1 MTETSDLGKL
11 PCVSEESIIEF
22 LKRRLLS
29 KIIYTW
35 AGSNLIA
42 VNPFEDVAGAEDPAL
57 NELIRRR
64 DGARGPLPAHVH
76 SIAQTAHHG
85 LQAGTDQTVII
96 SGESGAGKTF
106 SAHRLLHYLVQLEAS
121 GSQGTGRTVEQ
132 KLNVSNPLLEAFG
145 NARTT
150 NNGNSS
156 RFCKLFRLEYG
167 GGRLRGGA
175 VHTCL
180 FEKTR
185 VMWRGAGERSFH
197 IFYQMVAGLPA
208 GSLHALGLDRHASLS
223 ELSGHACD
231 ADATDFAVTESA
243 MAELGLSGEQR
254 AAVFAVLAAL
264 LHLSRLR
271 VVARTDD
278 QFEVE
283 DDAALQWAA
292 RLLGVSAPQLAE
304 TLTEQQLA
312 AGRSSV
318 VRRPCQTEQELLAR
332 RDCLVRELYDGLFRW
347 LVEWINGQI
356 ASGSAAPRA
365 ISLLDISGFESL
377 ETNSLEQL
385 CINYANERLQQF
397 FLASF
402 LRRLEAAF
410 LEEGLIGARLEYP
423 DNGRLLVAL
432 DGPAPSVFGALDEAS
447 GLRQVVSASQL
458 SAEAQRAACA
468 APGAGGEHTFTVR
481 HFCGPVSYDARALV
495 AKNRDRVD
503 ATLTALLAGSSEWLV
518 RQLPS
523 PAAAPGTPR
532 GARRRNTVLARL
544 QLSVG
549 ALLRR
554 LDGSDVQFVRCVR
567 PNGAGAPGLVADAY
581 MRRQLRAAGVL
592 ATARLSAAGFPF
604 RLTPAEFVARYTE
617 LVELRQRAE
626 PRPNNLLL
634 TQTIERWTPD
644 DPGVRVGTG
653 HVFLTRGA
661 WYRLGDLCQLA
672 RRSAAGRLQRC
683 WRRRRRLRAALHVQR
698 WVRGWLARRR
708 YGRLRAAVTLQ
719 RHTRGW
725 LARRQCRRLRAALT
739 LQRCVRA
746 WLAGR
751 RRQRAAAVLQRC
763 YRRRLEAARRHRRD
777 LTDSMVSD
785 GADSGVSC
793 LDSGVC
799 SLESPP
805 GEERR
810 WQAGSGAGTPS
821 PPAGAAP
828 PQLRP
833 LPPDSLLAGKP
844 LHMARGI
851 VSVRHVFADRLPF
864 HTRRTCLPFSCEL
877 PRFLV
882 PAGLVDLV

>member
-11 PCVSEESIIEF
+11 PCVSEESIVEF
-22 LKRRLLS
+22 LKSRLLS
-29 KIIYTW
+29 KLIYTW

-42 VNPFEDVAGAEDPAL
+42 VNPFENVSDAEDPTL
-57 NELIRRR
+57 DELIRRR
-64 DGARGPLPAHVH
+64 DGARGPLPAHVN

-85 LQAGTDQTVII
+85 LLAGTDQTVII

-106 SAHRLLHYLVQLEAS
+106 SAHRLLHYLVRLES
-121 GSQGTGRTVEQ
+121 GGSLGAGRTMEQ

-208 GSLHALGLDRHASLS
+208 ASLQTLGLDRHASLS
-223 ELSGHACD
+223 ELSGQASDTD
-231 ADATDFAVTESA
+231 AADFAVTESA

-271 VVARTDD
+271 VVQTAEE
-278 QFEVE
+278 QFQVA

-292 RLLGVSAPQLAE
+292 RLLGVGAPQLAE
-304 TLTEQQLA
+304 TLAEQQLA

-318 VRRPCQTEQELLAR
+318 VRRPCQSEQEVLAR

-347 LVEWINGQI
+347 LVDWINGQI
-356 ASGSAAPRA
+356 AAGGTVPRA

-410 LEEGLIGARLEYP
+410 LEEGLLGAKLEYP

-447 GLRQVVSASQL
+447 GLRQVVTAAQL

-468 APGAGGEHTFTVR
+468 APGPDGSHTFTVR
-481 HFCGPVSYDARALV
+481 HFCGPVAYDARALV
-495 AKNRDRVD
+495 HKNRDRVD
-503 ATLTALLAGSSEWLV
+503 GTLTALLAGSSESLV
-518 RQLPS
+518 RRLPA
-523 PAAAPGTPR
+523 PTAPPGTPR
-532 GARRRNTVLARL
+532 GARRRHTVLARL
-544 QLSVG
+544 QQSVS

-554 LDGSDVQFVRCVR
+554 LEGSDVQFVRCVR

-604 RLTPAEFVARYTE
+604 KLTPAEFQSRYTE
-617 LVELRQRAE
+617 LVELRYRADSQ
-626 PRPNNLLL
+626 PTKQLL
-634 TQTIERWTPD
+634 TQVMSADVSLTTP
-644 DPGVRVGTG
+644 
-653 HVFLTRGA
+653 
-661 WYRLGDLCQLA
+661 
-672 RRSAAGRLQRC
+672 
-683 WRRRRRLRAALHVQR
+683 
-698 WVRGWLARRR
+698 
-708 YGRLRAAVTLQ
+708 
-719 RHTRGW
+719 
-725 LARRQCRRLRAALT
+725 
-739 LQRCVRA
+739 
-746 WLAGR
+746 
-751 RRQRAAAVLQRC
+751 
-763 YRRRLEAARRHRRD
+763 
-777 LTDSMVSD
+777 
-785 GADSGVSC
+785 
-793 LDSGVC
+793 
-799 SLESPP
+799 
-805 GEERR
+805 
-810 WQAGSGAGTPS
+810 
-821 PPAGAAP
+821 
-828 PQLRP
+828 
-833 LPPDSLLAGKP
+833 KP
-844 LHMARGI
+844 L
-851 VSVRHVFADRLPF
+851 L
-864 HTRRTCLPFSCEL
+864 
-877 PRFLV
+877 
-882 PAGLVDLV
+882 